1 MSRLRGSSVEKT
13 PSGRSHRGRIL
24 QQASLFAACLLFLAG
39 GLVYRQVLQS
49 EGYQVQHERQVR
61 HATLIPGTRGRIF
74 DRNGFVLA
82 DNRVKWSVSLDL
94 GKVRR
99 AIRAEQR
106 RIIAAQRLAAP
117 VPSLYQPD
125 IEKILAEARRIVAQ
139 RHLDRVNRAL
149 GEPGRPAAFRVNE
162 VALARHVRDR
172 RPFPFPL
179 IPDLRIEGEDPSR
192 RLARF
197 VEQLPTGAGEPLTIE
212 PEVVRDYPEG
222 ELAAHILGHVKA
234 SADGESDDE
243 RELRRQLAE
252 RHNLGSNSFTV
263 SAGYRGAAGVE
274 QSFDAILSGRLGHQ
288 VWERNIAGERQSLLE
303 QSPPRQGTHI
313 NLSLDLRVQRAAEAA
328 LRNARDANGVPLP
341 GSAALIDIDTGE
353 ILALASTPAF
363 DPNQMSGRVSQE
375 YYNSIDERGGWLN
388 RATQGL
394 YPPGSTFKLV
404 TALAGLRTRAV
415 RHDEVIDCGPG
426 LLVGNRVFPEHIS
439 GGYGPTDLEK
449 MLIVSVNV
457 WNYIVGLRVGP
468 EALAAESRRLGLDET
483 LLVSAH
489 DGKPETRQVSRSMV
503 VPDPAYKRRRG
514 HGPWSQGDTA
524 NFSIG
529 QGYLLTTPLHM
540 GALTASLAANR
551 TRTNLTLVADPGRG
565 SLTHG
570 GEPLGITAAER
581 RALVDG
587 MTRCVD
593 EGTAGPVAIA
603 GLSIAAKTGTAEY
616 PKDGAKAH
624 LAWAVGFAP
633 ANRPRVAFV
642 VCVEGED
649 MTSWG
654 GATAGP
660 VARAMLAAWAELPNE
675 VAGAR

>member
-1 MSRLRGSSVEKT
+1 MSARPVASVEKI

-24 QQASLFAACLLFLAG
+24 QQATLVAAGLLFLAG
-39 GLVYRQVLQS
+39 GLGYRQVIES

-61 HATLIPGTRGRIF
+61 HATLIPGTRGRIY

-99 AIRAEQR
+99 AIRTEQR
-106 RIIAAQRLAAP
+106 RIIAAQRLASP
-117 VPSLYQPD
+117 TPSLYRPD
-125 IEKILAEARRIVAQ
+125 IEKVLAEARRVVAQ

-162 VALARHVRDR
+162 VALARHIRDR
-172 RPFPFPL
+172 RSFPFPL
-179 IPDLRIEGEDPSR
+179 VPDLRIEGEDPSR

-197 VEQLPTGAGEPLTIE
+197 VEQLPAGPDEPLTIE
-212 PEVVRDYPEG
+212 PEVVREYPHG
-222 ELAAHILGHVKA
+222 ELAAHVLGHVKA
-234 SADGESDDE
+234 ADAGESEDE
-243 RELRRQLAE
+243 RELRRQLAA
-252 RHNLGSNSFTV
+252 RHNLGANSFTV
-263 SAGYRGAAGVE
+263 TPGHRGASGIE
-274 QSFDAILSGRLGHQ
+274 QSFDTILAGRLGYQ
-288 VWERNIAGERQSLLE
+288 VWERNIAGERQSLLD
-303 QSPPRQGTHI
+303 QSNPRQGTHI
-313 NLSLDLRVQRAAEAA
+313 NLSLDLRVQRAAESA
-328 LRNARDANGVPLP
+328 LRATRDANGVPLP
-341 GSAALIDIDTGE
+341 GSAALIDIETGE

-363 DPNQMSGRVSQE
+363 DPNAMSGRVSQE

-468 EALAAESRRLGLDET
+468 DALAAEARRLGLAEP

-489 DGKPETRQVSRSMV
+489 DGKPETSQVSRGML

-514 HGPWSQGDTA
+514 HGQWSQGDTA
-524 NFSIG
+524 NFAIG

-540 GALTASLAANR
+540 GALTASVAANR
-551 TRTNLTLVADPGRG
+551 TRTNLTLIADPGRG
-565 SLTHG
+565 ALTHG
-570 GEPLGITAAER
+570 GEPLGISPAER
-581 RALVDG
+581 RAVLEG

-593 EGTAGPVAIA
+593 EGTAGPVALA
-603 GLSIAAKTGTAEY
+603 GLAIAAKTGTAEY

-660 VARAMLAAWAELPNE
+660 VARAMLAAWAELPDG
-675 VAGAR
+675 GAAPR

>member
-1 MSRLRGSSVEKT
+1 MSDPTAASVERI

-24 QQASLFAACLLFLAG
+24 QQAAVAAAGMLFLAG
-39 GLVYRQVLQS
+39 GLGYRQVLQS
-49 EGYQVQHERQVR
+49 AGYQVQHERQVR
-61 HATLIPGTRGRIF
+61 HATLFPGARGRIF

-94 GKVRR
+94 GKVRP

-106 RIIAAQRLAAP
+106 RILAAQRLASPA
-117 VPSLYQPD
+117 PSLHRPD
-125 IEKILAEARRIVAQ
+125 LEKALAEARRLVAQ

-149 GEPGRPAAFRVNE
+149 GEPGRPADFRVNE
-162 VALARHVRDR
+162 LALARHVRDR
-172 RPFPFPL
+172 RSLPFPL
-179 IPDLRIEGEDPSR
+179 IPDLRLGGEEPFR

-197 VEQLPTGAGEPLTIE
+197 VEQLPGGPDEPLGIHH
-212 PEVVRDYPEG
+212 EVVREYPEG
-222 ELAAHILGHVKA
+222 ELAAHVLGHVKA
-234 SADGESDDE
+234 SDAGEGEDE
-243 RELRRQLAE
+243 RLIRRQLAE
-252 RHNLGSNSFTV
+252 RHNLGANSFSV
-263 SAGYRGAAGVE
+263 SPGYRGASGIE
-274 QSFDAILSGRLGHQ
+274 QSFDAILAGRLGHQ
-288 VWERNIAGERQSLLE
+288 VWERNIAGERQSLVS
-303 QSPPRQGTHI
+303 QSESRQGTHL

-328 LRNARDANGVPLP
+328 LRSTRDANGVPLP
-341 GSAALIDIDTGE
+341 GSAALVDIDTGE

-375 YYNSIDERGGWLN
+375 YYNAVDERGGWLN

-404 TALAGLRTRAV
+404 TAVAGLRTRAV

-426 LLVGNRVFPEHIS
+426 LLVGNRVFPEHIR

-468 EALAAESRRLGLDET
+468 EALAAEARRLGLDAP
-483 LLVSAH
+483 LLVSAE
-489 DGKPETRQVSRSMV
+489 DGKPETTQVARGMV

-540 GALTASLAANR
+540 AALTASVAANR
-551 TRTNLTLVADPGRG
+551 TRTNLTLIADPGRG

-570 GEPLGITAAER
+570 GEPLGLSLAER
-581 RALVDG
+581 RALLEG

-593 EGTAGPVAIA
+593 EGTAGPVALA
-603 GLSIAAKTGTAEY
+603 GLAIAAKTGTAEY
-616 PKDGAKAH
+616 PRDGAKAH

-633 ANRPRVAFV
+633 ASRPRVAFV

-660 VARAMLAAWAELPNE
+660 VARAMLAAWAELPDG
-675 VAGAR
+675 GAERR

>member
-1 MSRLRGSSVEKT
+1 MSDDLEKI

-24 QQASLFAACLLFLAG
+24 QQAGVAAVGFVLLAAG
-39 GLVYRQVLQS
+39 LGVRQLVQS
-49 EGYQVQHERQVR
+49 EHYQVQHERQVR
-61 HATLIPGTRGRIF
+61 HALLTPAPRGRIY

-82 DNRVKWSVSLDL
+82 DNRVKWSVTLDL
-94 GKVRR
+94 GKLRG

-106 RIIAAQRLAAP
+106 RLIAAERAASP
-117 VPSLYQPD
+117 APSLYRPD
-125 IEKILAEARRIVAQ
+125 IEKVLAEARRIVAQ

-162 VALARHVRDR
+162 AALARHIRDR
-172 RPFPFPL
+172 RAFPFPL
-179 IPDLRIEGEDPSR
+179 IPDLRLEGEEPDR

-197 VEQLPTGAGEPLTIE
+197 VEQLPFGSEEPLE
-212 PEVVRDYPEG
+212 VLHEVVRDYPEG
-222 ELAAHILGHVKA
+222 ELAAHVLGHVKA
-234 SADGESDDE
+234 ADPGDSPAET
-243 RELRRQLAE
+243 ELRRQLAA
-252 RHNLGSNSFTV
+252 RHNLGGNSFSLAPGT
-263 SAGYRGAAGVE
+263 RGAGGIEQAFDDTLAGHP
-274 QSFDAILSGRLGHQ
+274 GYQ
-288 VWERNIAGERQSLLE
+288 VLERNIAGERQAVLE
-303 QSPPRQGTHI
+303 QAKPRQGTHL

-328 LRNARDANGVPLP
+328 LRGVRDGNGIPLP
-341 GSAALIDIDTGE
+341 GSAALVDIGTGE
-353 ILALASTPAF
+353 VLALASTPAF

-375 YYNSIDERGGWLN
+375 YYDSVDERGGWLN

-404 TALAGLRTRAV
+404 TAIAGLRTRAV

-426 LLVGNRVFPEHIS
+426 LLVGNRVFPEHTS

-468 EALAAESRRLGLDET
+468 QALAAEARRLGLADP

-489 DGKPETRQVSRSMV
+489 DGKPETRQVSRGMV

-514 HGPWSQGDTA
+514 HGSWTQGDTA

-540 GALTASLAANR
+540 AALTASVAANR
-551 TRTNLTLVADPGRG
+551 TRTNLTLLADPGRG

-570 GEPLGITAAER
+570 GEPLGLTAAER
-581 RALVDG
+581 RAFLDG

-593 EGTAGPVAIA
+593 EGTAGPIAVA
-603 GLSIAAKTGTAEY
+603 GLAIAAKTGTAEY

-642 VCVEGED
+642 VCIEGED

-660 VARAMLAAWAELPNE
+660 VARAMLAAWAGLPDG
-675 VAGAR
+675 GADGR